1 MVMTMKAL
9 SILKHKLLWI
19 YINLIR
25 RWKSPL
31 LYWVLRLAKYRGDLP
46 DKWDSIKD
54 LSIDEFHKEIA
65 VNAKYDY
72 LSDLLGGVLDFSP
85 HQKNFFFLD
94 RTTSR
99 DCDNWSRMWKWYFEY
114 HNIEHKEIA
123 MMDIKKKSA
132 HAVTVAKFEDGWEL
146 FDYRPTQNREESID
160 KALENNVVG
169 YDEFVW
175 VVLKG

>member
-1 MVMTMKAL
+1 MPK
-9 SILKHKLLWI
+9 IFLWLW
-19 YINLIR
+19 INLIR

-31 LYWVLRLAKYRGDLP
+31 LYWVFRLTKYRGELP
-46 DKWDSIKD
+46 QVWDEIKD
-54 LSIDEFHKEIA
+54 LAIDEFHKQIA
-65 VNAKYDY
+65 LNAQYHY

-85 HQKNFFFLD
+85 RQKNFFFLD

-132 HAVTVAKFEDGWEL
+132 HAVTVAKFDDGWEL
-146 FDYRPTQNREESID
+146 FDYRPTGEREKTIND
-160 KALENNVVG
+160 ALKNNLVG
-169 YDEFVW
+169 YKDFVW
-175 VVLKG
+175 VELKG